1 MKRIIFKFQV
11 MFITILSIYQS
22 HSQTKDTLVDVGQYK
37 LHFQIIKGTG
47 TSILFESGSGN
58 DGTVWKAKS

>member
-1 MKRIIFKFQV
+1 